1 MKQIHQNEWNQPP
14 ECNPGAEAQDVE
26 KAIAFR
32 LSVTLRSAIAEV
44 ARLAPDDPKKTLALE
59 HLERAVRLLMDLCE
73 AKPERN

>member
-1 MKQIHQNEWNQPP
+1 MNPLHENEWTQPP
-14 ECNPGAEAQDVE
+14 ECNPGAEGQDVE

-59 HLERAVRLLMDLCE
+59 HLERAVKLLMELCE
-73 AKPERN
+73 TKPERN